1 MCGKTNNIM
10 TKKIIKGYK
19 GFDKNL
25 TCRGKKYEIGK
36 TYAEAEA
43 ELCMKGMHFCEN
55 PHDVFGYYGA
65 GYGNRFAIVE
75 SDNTSDERGDDSKRV
90 SKALY
95 IKSEISAFDICKIAV
110 SAFFENFGFG
120 KKIESADTNIAG
132 YLGAASAG
140 DCGAA
145 SAGYLGAA
153 SAGYLG
159 AASAGDRGAASAGEC
174 GTTIVSNN
182 GKVKGG
188 IGCVLVARD
197 LHWDSLHNCKT
208 VTDWACAIVDG
219 ETIKADTWYHLVNGE
234 LKEVEI

>member
-1 MCGKTNNIM
+1 M

-19 GFDKNL
+19 GFDKDL
-25 TCRGKKYEIGK
+25 SCRGKKYEVGK
-36 TYAEAEA
+36 TYTENETR
-43 ELCMKGMHFCEN
+43 LCEKGLHFCEN

-110 SAFFENFGFG
+110 SAFFENFGFE
-120 KKIESADTNIAG
+120 KKIESADTHIAG
-132 YLGAASAG
+132 DRGAASAG

-145 SAGYLGAA
+145 
-153 SAGYLG
+153 
-159 AASAGDRGAASAGEC
+159 
-174 GTTIVSNN
+174 IVSNN

-197 LHWDSLHNCKT
+197 LHRDSLHNCKT
-208 VTDWACAIVDG
+208 VTDWACAVVDG